1 MGEKIKMNIV
11 EKKTRNHVAPQ
22 TLLEVLL
29 TELMNT
35 LFFFSYQLLF
45 LHEIIF
51 KIIAYWMVV

>member
-1 MGEKIKMNIV
+1 MNTV

-51 KIIAYWMVV
+51 